1 MTAGL
6 PCRAIDIDRLHLLFY
21 QMEFRETLFDD
32 QTFGARSV
40 PGSTCRRTAII
51 KKEGLPMDRLKNLE
65 EKINAA
71 VEKVKA
77 LKEEKVL
84 LERKIRDLETILDEK
99 THEIEGLKSEKT
111 SIGSQI
117 QELLNELD
125 TIEV

>member
-1 MTAGL
+1 
-6 PCRAIDIDRLHLLFY
+6 
-21 QMEFRETLFDD
+21 
-32 QTFGARSV
+32 
-40 PGSTCRRTAII
+40 
-51 KKEGLPMDRLKNLE
+51 MDRLKNLE

-84 LERKIRDLETILDEK
+84 LERKIRELETVLNEK
-99 THEIEGLKSEKT
+99 NLEIEGLKSEKT